1 MVMRLVYFFLFMAL
15 ASSTVFAASVNV
27 NIEDMILSE
36 MKEVHTIS
44 GGLLSSSPE
53 LYNAGSVSYAARV
66 RLLVYDNGNEFFSA
80 WSAKDA
86 VMPGARNDFNVF
98 AHVESP
104 GNYTARFFGHYA
116 NDAIKLAEYNFS
128 VNEHT
133 PASRSIILSKPR
145 IYDNKIT
152 ISATSGTGEKG
163 IVIMPVGYPTTWI
176 FEQKTLPALPGKKT
190 ARISIPYEAD
200 IFSEK
205 EITLIAV
212 SLDGEAFGQIEFT
225 MKREHGLYKY
235 ISLINDWIWGAR

>member
-1 MVMRLVYFFLFMAL
+1 MRLVYFFLFMAL

-53 LYNAGSVSYAARV
+53 LYNTGSVSYAARV
-66 RLLVYDNGNEFFSA
+66 RLSVLKEGSETFSA
-80 WSAKDA
+80 WSAKND
-86 VMPGARNDFNVF
+86 VMPGARTDFNVF

-104 GNYTARFFGHYA
+104 GNYTARLFGHYA
-116 NDAIKLAEYNFS
+116 NDAFGLAEYNFS

-133 PASRSIILSKPR
+133 PASRSILLSKPR

-152 ISATSGTGEKG
+152 ISITSKTGENG
-163 IVIMPVGYPTTWI
+163 VVIMPAGYPKTWI
-176 FEQKTLPALPGKKT
+176 FEQKTLSALSGKKT
-190 ARISIPYEAD
+190 SRISIPYEAD

-212 SLDGEAFGQIEFT
+212 SLDGEAYGQIEFP
-225 MKREHGLYKY
+225 MKREHGFYKY
-235 ISLINDWIWGAR
+235 VSLINDWLWGAR